1 MFYIMCNRHT
11 NQVKIQLQRTVRMF
25 QYWIVREL
33 WYFSQKTYIYTA
45 KANFYFT
52 GVGKGL
58 HGKSLVVPK
67 AKLVQSQWNSALVTY
82 L

>member
-1 MFYIMCNRHT
+1 MFFILCNSYT

-33 WYFSQKTYIYTA
+33 WYFSQKTYMYAA

-58 HGKSLVVPK
+58 HGKPLSYIKQNWSKVSEIQP
-67 AKLVQSQWNSALVTY
+67 W
-82 L
+82 